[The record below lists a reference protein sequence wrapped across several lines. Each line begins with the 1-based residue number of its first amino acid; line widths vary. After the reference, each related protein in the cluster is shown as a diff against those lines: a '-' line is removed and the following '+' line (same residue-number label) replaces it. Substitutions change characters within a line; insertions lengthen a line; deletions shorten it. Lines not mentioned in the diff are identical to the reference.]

1 MFVQRIE
8 MPFYSLLMAPEISI
22 ACSIWFW
29 KPSDRLCSV
38 WKKRTK
44 IEKQN
49 KTVTSG
55 NCTHCQTTCW
65 ITMTSPTE
73 VTDLRLTTFEGELCF
88 NCTPTPVPADS
99 RDVVSPRS
107 SGWKLFCCCT
117 LSSTKELRIIWEN
130 ILKINL
136 QQSDSLWKYTLSPGY
151 VHSAAV
157 CFPTWP
163 FSLSH
168 NSLQRL
174 CLSLKEKKANIIFAV
189 TQQNPF
195 TVSAAVTDLSSLK
208 AARPREINVRLMGSK
223 VKSVLFLSCWALK

>member
-8 MPFYSLLMAPEISI
+8 MSFYSLLMGPEISV

-65 ITMTSPTE
+65 IAMTSPAE
-73 VTDLRLTTFEGELCF
+73 VTDLRLTTFEGELVS
-88 NCTPTPVPADS
+88 NCTPTPADS

-163 FSLSH
+163 FSLTQFSAKTLPLFEREK
-168 NSLQRL
+168 SKYYF
-174 CLSLKEKKANIIFAV
+174 CSYTTESFYSICCCDWPILS
-189 TQQNPF
+189 Q
-195 TVSAAVTDLSSLK
+195 
-208 AARPREINVRLMGSK
+208 GSK
-223 VKSVLFLSCWALK
+223 AKRNKC

>member
-65 ITMTSPTE
+65 IAMTSPTE

-130 ILKINL
+130 ILKIHL

-163 FSLSH
+163 FSLYTILCKDFA
-168 NSLQRL
+168 SLWKR
-174 CLSLKEKKANIIFAV
+174 KKQI
-189 TQQNPF
+189 
-195 TVSAAVTDLSSLK
+195 
-208 AARPREINVRLMGSK
+208 
-223 VKSVLFLSCWALK
+223 LFLQLHNRILLQYLLLWLTYPLSRQQGQEK